1 MFVCLDPATQHAL
14 HQVLAKLFGDHGC
27 EVDPTFAELRRR
39 CKDKLRVQDVATVGL
54 YESVACLV
62 TEF

>member
-1 MFVCLDPATQHAL
+1 MSICLDPATQHAL

-39 CKDKLRVQDVATVGL
+39 YKDKLRVQDVATVGL
-54 YESVACLV
+54 HE
-62 TEF
+62 